1 MSNLYVSILV
11 LAVYAVACVGYKL
24 RVDQLDRRRRHRA
37 RIRQINAYTMRR
49 QSNVVSLERWSRK
62 V

>member
-11 LAVYAVACVGYKL
+11 LAVWVVACVGYKL
-24 RVDQLDRRRRHRA
+24 RHDQLDRRRATRR
-37 RIRQINAYTMRR
+37 RIRRINAYSMRR
-49 QSNVVSLERWSRK
+49 SNVVSLEHWSRK